1 MISIRND
8 IEDFFFEFFQ
18 NKYQSSMD
26 EMFIDDFE
34 FLYNDLSDMSTEIDS
49 ILNNRI
55 YGRTH

>member
-1 MISIRND
+1 MTSTRND

-34 FLYNDLSDMSTEIDS
+34 FLYNDLSDTSTEIDF
-49 ILNNRI
+49 ITWN
-55 YGRTH
+55 HE

>member
-1 MISIRND
+1 MISIRKD
-8 IEDFFFEFFQ
+8 LEDFFFEFFQ

-34 FLYNDLSDMSTEIDS
+34 FLYNHLSDTSTEIDS

-55 YGRTH
+55 YG